1 MGKLDRAVKKMG
13 QEHKVMRR
21 QLKRSVSATS
31 AVAMLR
37 ATEIIQGIT
46 VIVAEIDRGIEPR
59 DIDSFINELCARGGE
74 YFQGGRAGWVC
85 GNGYLDQQNRNQLL
99 EWLDVVRDSA
109 IKRIK
114 AL

>member
-1 MGKLDRAVKKMG
+1 MNKLTRAVK
-13 QEHKVMRR
+13 HSI
-21 QLKRSVSATS
+21 SVSS
-31 AVAMLR
+31 AVAMFR

-59 DIDSFINELCARGGE
+59 DIDSFINELCARGE

>member
-1 MGKLDRAVKKMG
+1 MNKLTRAVK
-13 QEHKVMRR
+13 HSI
-21 QLKRSVSATS
+21 SVSS
-31 AVAMLR
+31 AVAMFR

-74 YFQGGRAGWVC
+74 YFQGGPAGWVC

>member
-1 MGKLDRAVKKMG
+1 MNKLTRAVK
-13 QEHKVMRR
+13 HSI
-21 QLKRSVSATS
+21 SVSS
-31 AVAMLR
+31 AVAMFR
-37 ATEIIQGIT
+37 ATEII
-46 VIVAEIDRGIEPR
+46 
-59 DIDSFINELCARGGE
+59 
-74 YFQGGRAGWVC
+74 QGGRAGWVC